1 MSLKCPYCNGKLI
14 NGQVNIH
21 GTVGGF
27 LLYGLSYENLYFKS
41 ESEKEIKILGSN
53 NSTPS
58 LRCEDCEIV
67 ILNKEITEQ
76 IDKDRDILIELLTLC
91 SSNEL
96 QESIKESN
104 PEINIH
110 QEIYNQWI
118 EFYSSE
124 KKELFESFTEPDLR
138 LLSEIDILISAKN
151 WVEADIVANKILK
164 SIIEN

>member
-1 MSLKCPYCNGKLI
+1 M
-14 NGQVNIH
+14 
-21 GTVGGF
+21 
-27 LLYGLSYENLYFKS
+27 YGLSYDNLYFKS
-41 ESEKEIKILGSN
+41 ESEKEIKILCSN

-76 IDKDRDILIELLTLC
+76 IDKDRDILIELLTIC

-118 EFYSSE
+118 EFYSSD
-124 KKELFESFTEPDLR
+124 KKELFESFTKDDLR
-138 LLSEIDILISAKN
+138 MLSEIDILISDKN
-151 WVEADIVANKILK
+151 WGKADIVANKILK
-164 SIIEN
+164 SIIHT